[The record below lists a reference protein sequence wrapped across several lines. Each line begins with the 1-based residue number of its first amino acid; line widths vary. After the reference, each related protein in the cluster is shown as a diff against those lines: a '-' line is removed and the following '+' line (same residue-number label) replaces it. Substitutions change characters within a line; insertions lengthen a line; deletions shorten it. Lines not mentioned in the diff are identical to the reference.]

1 MVFPLQLLLNLEDKY
16 TKFTNITTLKTKK
29 QAREGI
35 QYKVSEVFET
45 VELGPKVVSTEV
57 LHTMRS
63 RNIEFVARRLKPTT
77 KLFPFFDNNLYGE
90 VYSSKTHRNSDD

>member
-1 MVFPLQLLLNLEDKY
+1 MSLLSLLQNKP
-16 TKFTNITTLKTKK
+16 
-29 QAREGI
+29 REGI

-77 KLFPFFDNNLYGE
+77 KLFAFFDNVEMKKYAVPKLIEIQMISGTFQVGE
-90 VYSSKTHRNSDD
+90 DIKGS